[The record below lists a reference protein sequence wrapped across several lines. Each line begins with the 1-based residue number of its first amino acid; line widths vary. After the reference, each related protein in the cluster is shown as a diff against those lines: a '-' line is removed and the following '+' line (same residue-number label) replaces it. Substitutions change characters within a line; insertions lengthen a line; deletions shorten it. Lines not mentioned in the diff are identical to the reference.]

1 MLVIGLTGGIG
12 SGKTAASDHFEKL
25 GITVVDADIA
35 SRTVV
40 EPGKPALQKIAERFG
55 SEMILED
62 GGLNR
67 ALMRTRVF
75 ATEEDRLWLESL
87 LHPLI
92 AEEIIQG
99 LQNARSPYCLLVS
112 PLLLETA
119 QATLAARILV
129 IDVPVDL
136 QVERTM
142 TRDNNSEEQ
151 VRAIVAA
158 QSDRQ
163 QRLEKANDVIVND
176 KDLKH
181 LHQEVEKLHQTY
193 LSLAEQSSQK

>member
-1 MLVIGLTGGIG
+1 MLIIGLTGGIG
-12 SGKTAASDHFEKL
+12 SGKTAASDHFQQL

-40 EPGKPALQKIAERFG
+40 EAGKPALQKIAERFG
-55 SEMILED
+55 PEMILED

-92 AEEIIQG
+92 AEEITQG
-99 LQNARSPYCLLVS
+99 LQNSKSPYSILVS
-112 PLLLETA
+112 PLLIETT
-119 QATLAARILV
+119 QAEMVARILV

-151 VRAIVAA
+151 VRSIVAA

-163 QRLEKANDVIVND
+163 LRLSKADDVIVND
-176 KDLKH
+176 NDLAHLHDEVKK
-181 LHQEVEKLHQTY
+181 LHQEY
-193 LSLAEQSSQK
+193 LKLAESS

>member
-1 MLVIGLTGGIG
+1 MLIIGLTGGIG
-12 SGKTAASDHFEKL
+12 SGKTAASDHFQQL
-25 GITVVDADIA
+25 GITIVDADVA

-40 EPGKPALQKIAERFG
+40 EPGRPALQKIAERFG
-55 SEMILED
+55 PEMIQED

-75 ATEEDRLWLESL
+75 STEEDRLWLESL

-99 LQNARSPYCLLVS
+99 LQNSKSPYSILVS

-119 QATLAARILV
+119 QVTMAERVLV
-129 IDVPVDL
+129 IDVPVEL

-142 TRDNNSEEQ
+142 SRDNNSEEQ

-163 QRLEKANDVIVND
+163 QRLSKADDVIIND
-176 KDLKH
+176 QDLKH

-193 LSLAEQSSQK
+193 LKLAENS

>member
-1 MLVIGLTGGIG
+1 MLIIGLTGGIG
-12 SGKTAASDHFEKL
+12 SGKTAASDHFQQL
-25 GITVVDADIA
+25 GITIVDADVA

-40 EPGKPALQKIAERFG
+40 EPGRPALQKIAERFG
-55 SEMILED
+55 PEMIQED

-99 LQNARSPYCLLVS
+99 LQNSKSPYSILVS

-119 QATLAARILV
+119 QVTMAERVLV
-129 IDVPVDL
+129 IDVPVEL

-142 TRDNNSEEQ
+142 SRDNNSEEQ

-163 QRLEKANDVIVND
+163 QRLSKADDVIVND
-176 KDLKH
+176 QDLKH

-193 LSLAEQSSQK
+193 LKLAENS

>member
-1 MLVIGLTGGIG
+1 MLIIGLTGGIG
-12 SGKTAASDHFEKL
+12 SGKTAASDHFQQL

-40 EPGKPALQKIAERFG
+40 EAGKPALQKIAKRFG
-55 SEMILED
+55 PEMILED

-92 AEEIIQG
+92 AEEITQG
-99 LQNARSPYCLLVS
+99 LQNSKSPYSILVS
-112 PLLLETA
+112 PLLIETT
-119 QATLAARILV
+119 QAEMVARILV

-151 VRAIVAA
+151 VRSIVAA

-163 QRLEKANDVIVND
+163 LRLSKADDVIVND
-176 KDLKH
+176 NDLAHLHDEVKK
-181 LHQEVEKLHQTY
+181 LHQEY
-193 LSLAEQSSQK
+193 LKLAESS

>member
-1 MLVIGLTGGIG
+1 MLIIGLTGGIG
-12 SGKTAASDHFEKL
+12 SGKTAASDHFQAL
-25 GITVVDADIA
+25 GITIVDADVA

-55 SEMILED
+55 PEMILDD

-75 ATEEDRLWLESL
+75 ATEEDRLWLEAL

-92 AEEIIQG
+92 GEEIAQG
-99 LQNARSPYCLLVS
+99 LQNSTSPYSILVS
-112 PLLLETA
+112 PLLLETT
-119 QATLAARILV
+119 QASFVARVLV
-129 IDVPVDL
+129 IDVPVDV

-142 TRDNNSEEQ
+142 ARDNNSEEQ

-163 QRLEKANDVIVND
+163 QRLEKADDVIVND
-176 KDLKH
+176 KDLAA
-181 LHQEVEKLHQTY
+181 LHKNVETLHQTY
-193 LSLAEQSSQK
+193 LKLANN

>member
-1 MLVIGLTGGIG
+1 MLIIGLTGGIG
-12 SGKTAASDHFEKL
+12 SGKTAASDHFQKL
-25 GITVVDADIA
+25 GITVVDADVA

-40 EPGKPALQKIAERFG
+40 EPGRPALQKIADRFG
-55 SEMILED
+55 PEMIQED

-92 AEEIIQG
+92 AEEITQG
-99 LQNARSPYCLLVS
+99 LQNSTSPYSILVS
-112 PLLLETA
+112 PLLLETT
-119 QATLAARILV
+119 QSTFVQRVLV
-129 IDVPVDL
+129 IDAPVDL

-142 TRDNNSEEQ
+142 SRDNNSEQQ

-158 QSDRQ
+158 QSDRE
-163 QRLEKANDVIVND
+163 QRLSKADDVIVND
-176 KDLKH
+176 QGLDH
-181 LHQEVEKLHQTY
+181 LHQEVEKLHQRY
-193 LSLAEQSSQK
+193 LKLAENS

>member
-1 MLVIGLTGGIG
+1 MLIIGLTGGIG
-12 SGKTAASDHFEKL
+12 SGKTAASDHFQQL
-25 GITVVDADIA
+25 GITIVDADVA

-40 EPGKPALQKIAERFG
+40 EPGRPALQKIAERFG
-55 SEMILED
+55 PEMIQED

-99 LQNARSPYCLLVS
+99 LQNSKSPYSILVS

-119 QATLAARILV
+119 QATMATRVLV
-129 IDVPVDL
+129 IDVPVEL

-142 TRDNNSEEQ
+142 SRDNNSEEQ

-163 QRLEKANDVIVND
+163 QRLSKADDVIVND
-176 KDLKH
+176 QDLKH

-193 LSLAEQSSQK
+193 LKLAENS

>member
-25 GITVVDADIA
+25 GITVVDADVA

-40 EPGKPALQKIAERFG
+40 EPGKPALQKIAEHFG
-55 SEMILED
+55 PDMILED

-67 ALMRTRVF
+67 AMMRTRVF

-92 AEEIIQG
+92 AEEIIGG
-99 LQNARSPYCLLVS
+99 LQNSQSPYSILVS
-112 PLLLETA
+112 PLLLETS

-163 QRLEKANDVIVND
+163 QRLEKADDVIVND
-176 KDLKH
+176 RDLIH
-181 LHQEVEKLHQTY
+181 LHQEVEKLHQNY
-193 LSLAEQSSQK
+193 LKLAEIS

>member
-1 MLVIGLTGGIG
+1 MLIIGLTGGIG
-12 SGKTAASDHFEKL
+12 SGKTAASDHFQQL
-25 GITVVDADIA
+25 GITIVDADVA

-40 EPGKPALQKIAERFG
+40 EPGRPALQKIAERFG
-55 SEMILED
+55 PEMIQED

-99 LQNARSPYCLLVS
+99 LQNSKSPYSILVS

-119 QATLAARILV
+119 QVTMAERVLV
-129 IDVPVDL
+129 IDVPVEL

-142 TRDNNSEEQ
+142 SRDNNSEEQ

-163 QRLEKANDVIVND
+163 QRLSKADDVIIND
-176 KDLKH
+176 QDLKH

-193 LSLAEQSSQK
+193 LKLAENS

>member
-1 MLVIGLTGGIG
+1 MLIIGLTGGIG
-12 SGKTAASDHFEKL
+12 SGKTAASDHFQQL
-25 GITVVDADIA
+25 GITIVDADVA

-40 EPGKPALQKIAERFG
+40 EPGKPALKKISERFG
-55 SEMILED
+55 PEMIQED

-99 LQNARSPYCLLVS
+99 LKNSKSPYSILVS

-119 QATLAARILV
+119 QATMASRILV

-142 TRDNNSEEQ
+142 SRDNNSEEQ

-163 QRLEKANDVIVND
+163 QRLAKADDVIVND
-176 KDLKH
+176 QDLKH

-193 LSLAEQSSQK
+193 LKLAENS

>member
-1 MLVIGLTGGIG
+1 MLIIGLTGGIG
-12 SGKTAASDHFEKL
+12 SGKTAASDHFQQL
-25 GITVVDADIA
+25 GITIVDADVA

-40 EPGKPALQKIAERFG
+40 EPGRPALQKIAERFG
-55 SEMILED
+55 PEMIQED

-75 ATEEDRLWLESL
+75 STEEDRLWLESL

-99 LQNARSPYCLLVS
+99 LQNSKSPYSILVS

-119 QATLAARILV
+119 QVTMAERVLV
-129 IDVPVDL
+129 IDVPVEL

-142 TRDNNSEEQ
+142 SRDNNSEEQ

-163 QRLEKANDVIVND
+163 QRLSKADDVIVND
-176 KDLKH
+176 QDLKH

-193 LSLAEQSSQK
+193 LKLAENS

>member
-1 MLVIGLTGGIG
+1 MLIIGLTGGIG
-12 SGKTAASDHFEKL
+12 SGKTAASDHFQQL
-25 GITVVDADIA
+25 GITIVDADVA

-40 EPGKPALQKIAERFG
+40 EPGKPALNKIAERFG
-55 SEMILED
+55 AEMILQD
-62 GGLNR
+62 GGINR
-67 ALMRTRVF
+67 ALLRTRVF
-75 ATEEDRLWLESL
+75 ATEEDRLWLEAL

-92 AEEIIQG
+92 SEEITQG
-99 LQNARSPYCLLVS
+99 LQNSTSPYSILVS
-112 PLLLETA
+112 PLLLETT
-119 QATLAARILV
+119 QSDFVARVLV

-163 QRLEKANDVIVND
+163 QRLSKADDVIVND
-176 KDLKH
+176 QDLSH
-181 LHQEVEKLHQTY
+181 LHQQVEQLHKSY
-193 LSLAEQSSQK
+193 LKLAEDS

>member
-1 MLVIGLTGGIG
+1 MLIIGLTGGIG
-12 SGKTAASDHFEKL
+12 SGKTAASDHFQQL
-25 GITVVDADIA
+25 GITIVDADVA

-55 SEMILED
+55 PEMILED

-92 AEEIIQG
+92 AEEITQG
-99 LQNARSPYCLLVS
+99 LQNSSSPYSILVS
-112 PLLLETA
+112 PLLIETT
-119 QATLAARILV
+119 QATMVARILV

-136 QVERTM
+136 QVKRTM
-142 TRDNNSEEQ
+142 NRDNNSEEQ

-158 QSDRQ
+158 QSDREH
-163 QRLEKANDVIVND
+163 RLTKADDVIVND
-176 KDLKH
+176 QDLSH
-181 LHQEVEKLHQTY
+181 LHQQVEQLHKSYLKLAAN
-193 LSLAEQSSQK
+193 S